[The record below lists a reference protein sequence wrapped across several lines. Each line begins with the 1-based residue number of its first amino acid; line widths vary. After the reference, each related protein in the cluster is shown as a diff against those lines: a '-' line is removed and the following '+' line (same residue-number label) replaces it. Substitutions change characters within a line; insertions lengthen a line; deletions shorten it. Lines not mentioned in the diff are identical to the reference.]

1 MKTIRAATCLLLWM
15 LLTAVSW
22 GETIPSK
29 PDKYFNDYANVVNRG
44 TAQQLNEEMAQFERS
59 NACQILVAI

>member
-1 MKTIRAATCLLLWM
+1 MV
-15 LLTAVSW
+15 LTAVSW